1 MPSDPFNPS
10 QSSPQSMSLLR
21 TLGNE
26 CVQHATDEDGS
37 IDVERLRSA
46 AQTMCDHLIGAAA
59 SRARLNGNPV
69 DPLLVTVD

>member
-1 MPSDPFNPS
+1 MTADPFNPS
-10 QSSPQSMSLLR
+10 TSLFPLLR

-26 CVQHATDEDGS
+26 CVAHATDDDGS

-46 AQTMCDHLIGAAA
+46 AQTLCDHLIGAAA
-59 SRARLNGNPV
+59 NRARLNGNPV